1 MVILPL
7 YDRDPLERDTVPYVT
22 YGLIA
27 ANILVF
33 LWELS
38 LSGDADDQFTLT
50 FGFIATRLADDP
62 LGGGAV
68 PAAAT
73 LLTYMFLHVGWMHIL
88 GNMLFLWVFGDNIE
102 DAMGHVR
109 FLCFYLL
116 CGMAAAIVY
125 MLPNPHS
132 QTLLLGAS
140 GAIAGVV
147 AAYLMLR
154 PCAKIEVLVVV
165 IPLAIDAYLV
175 LGAWIVMQ
183 IWHILRSAQD
193 GTAWWAHGGG
203 ILAGGLLVT
212 VMRRADVPLFQCV
225 HPVTVIRRIVGRGRG
240 ETG

>member
-7 YDRDPLERDTVPYVT
+7 YDRDPLERDGVPWVT

-27 ANILVF
+27 INLLVF
-33 LWELS
+33 LFER
-38 LSGDADDQFTLT
+38 TLT
-50 FGFIATRLADDP
+50 PDGDDNFVLSFGFMPSRLADDP
-62 LGGGAV
+62 LGGAF

-73 LLTYMFLHVGWMHIL
+73 LLTYMFLHAGWMHII

-102 DAMGHVR
+102 DAMGHGR

-116 CGMAAAIVY
+116 CGFAAAFAY

-132 QTLLLGAS
+132 DTLLLGAS

-154 PCAKIEVLVVV
+154 PCARIEVLVIV
-165 IPLAIDAYLV
+165 IPLAIDAYLA
-175 LGAWIVMQ
+175 LGAWIAMQ
-183 IWHILRSAQD
+183 VWHILMNVQD

-203 ILAGGLLVT
+203 IVAGALLVT
-212 VMRRADVPLFQCV
+212 VMRRPGVELFQCV
-225 HPVTVIRRIVGRGRG
+225 HPMKGFGQIAGRGRG
-240 ETG
+240 EG

>member
-7 YDRDPLERDTVPYVT
+7 YDKDPLERDSVPYVT

-27 ANILVF
+27 ANVLVF
-33 LWELS
+33 LWELG
-38 LSGDADDQFTLT
+38 LSSDVDDMFTLT
-50 FGFIATRLADDP
+50 FGFVPARFAADP
-62 LGGGAV
+62 LGGAF
-68 PAAAT
+68 PPAAT
-73 LLTYMFLHVGWMHIL
+73 LVSYMFLHVGWMHII

-102 DAMGHVR
+102 DAMGHGR

-116 CGMAAAIVY
+116 CGIAAGIVY
-125 MLPNPHS
+125 LLPNPHS
-132 QTLLLGAS
+132 QVMLLGAS

-175 LGAWIVMQ
+175 LGAWVVMQ
-183 IWHILRSAQD
+183 VWHILANTHD

-203 ILAGGLLVT
+203 ILAGGLLLT
-212 VMRRADVPLFQCV
+212 VMRRRDVQLFQCV
-225 HPVTVIRRIVGRGRG
+225 HPVTVIRQIAGRGRG
-240 ETG
+240 DAG

>member
-7 YDRDPLERDTVPYVT
+7 YDKDPLERDGVPYVT

-27 ANILVF
+27 ANLVVF
-33 LWELS
+33 LLERTLS
-38 LSGDADDQFTLT
+38 PEADDAVETS
-50 FGFIATRLADDP
+50 FGFLAARLAEDP
-62 LGGGAV
+62 LGGAV

-73 LLTYMFLHVGWMHIL
+73 LITYMFLHAGWMHLI

-102 DAMGHVR
+102 DAMGHGR

-116 CGMAAAIVY
+116 CGIAAALAFMV
-125 MLPNPHS
+125 PNPHS
-132 QTLLLGAS
+132 QVLLLGAS

-165 IPLAIDAYLV
+165 VPLAIDAYLA
-175 LGAWIVMQ
+175 LGAWIAMQ
-183 IWHILRSAQD
+183 VWHILTNVQD

-203 ILAGGLLVT
+203 ILAGGVLVT
-212 VMRRADVPLFQCV
+212 VMRRRDVRLFQCV
-225 HPVTVIRRIVGRGRG
+225 HPVTLIRRIAGRGGG
-240 ETG
+240 ET

>member
-7 YDRDPLERDTVPYVT
+7 YDKDPLERDTVPYVT

-33 LWELS
+33 IWELR
-38 LSGDADDQFTLT
+38 LSGDADDAFALT
-50 FGFIATRLADDP
+50 FGFIASRFADDP
-62 LGGGAV
+62 LGGAF

-73 LLTYMFLHVGWMHIL
+73 LLSYMFLHVGWMHII

-102 DAMGHVR
+102 DAMGHGR

-132 QTLLLGAS
+132 QVLLLGAS

-154 PCAKIEVLVVV
+154 PCAKIEVLVFVV
-165 IPLAIDAYLV
+165 PLAIDAYLA

-183 IWHILRSAQD
+183 IWHILANAQD

-212 VMRRADVPLFQCV
+212 VMRRADVQLFQCV
-225 HPVTVIRRIVGRGRG
+225 HPATVIRQIVGRGRG
-240 ETG
+240 GTG